1 MNLPDILNVAIGL
14 VLLFFILST
23 IASLCVELITTFA
36 RYREEILQV
45 TVQRL
50 LLGGP
55 DKPWHLATLMYD
67 RAVVWMVPDVK
78 MLRDLRGKLRPN
90 DDFTQ
95 YTHDQREVR
104 LLRAFWGHPK
114 IRSLVPNDS
123 QAPAVLEAET
133 FARVLVDIAVPKN
146 TQGEL
151 PDNRLA
157 LDRALAVPAADLPE
171 GLRGTLRGLTQA
183 TEIPPGATGSQLW
196 VPFCANIAAWY
207 TEASRQATEIYR
219 AKMKRLLFVV
229 GCVLALAL
237 NADSVRVVRVLSQD
251 GSLRDA
257 TAAYAATVVAEAQVQ
272 NQPEVAADLQATRK
286 ALGKHVGDLRKLEGI
301 GFPLGWT
308 GFEWNEM
315 LGRVP
320 SDAPEQDPY
329 DGKSGWERTLMIAF
343 VFFLKVLGFAATGLA
358 VAQGGPFWYELMQK
372 LISLRKGGD
381 TATARPDGGVALSVQ
396 KPAEGKLVPATP
408 MPLEIGYDLTT
419 PATGFS
425 ARKAYWLARASAAA
439 YAPEAEV
446 ESLLMKNW
454 HFHECEFLDEQGS
467 QCFVAA
473 DDALILVAFRGT
485 ELTDV
490 RDALADAKVALKALG
505 NGETRRV
512 HTGFLEYFQRL
523 EKKLMAKL
531 IELQRAR
538 PERQVYLTGHSL
550 GGAMATVM
558 FAMLVIQR
566 ELDLKKQKA
575 AGSTEGQATLP
586 SPLLYTFGCPRV
598 GDAEF
603 ARHLDRLY
611 PGRIFRVENH
621 VDVVPQL
628 PPPAGYHHVGHRM
641 RFNEKGE
648 MESGLSGL
656 SLLLAEVEGAITK
669 ENLKEVA
676 EEKFAAHGIA
686 KYVGLCENLAKS
698 VA

>member
-1 MNLPDILNVAIGL
+1 MNLPDILNVALGL
-14 VLLFFILST
+14 VLLFFLLST
-23 IASLCVELITTFA
+23 VASLCVELITTFA

-55 DKPWHLATLMYD
+55 DQPWHLATLMYD

-78 MLRDLRGKLRPN
+78 MLREVRGKLRPS
-90 DDFTQ
+90 DDFSQ
-95 YTHDQREVR
+95 YTRDKREER
-104 LLRAFWGHPK
+104 LLRAFWEHPK

-123 QAPAVLEAET
+123 RAPAALEAET

-157 LDRALAVPAADLPE
+157 LDRALAIPAADLPD
-171 GLRGTLRGLTQA
+171 GLRGTLRGLTLA
-183 TEIPPGATGSQLW
+183 TEIPPGATGTQLW
-196 VPFCANIAAWY
+196 TPFCANIASWY
-207 TEASRQATEIYR
+207 TEASRQASEIYR
-219 AKMKRLLFVV
+219 AKMKRLLFFV
-229 GCVLALAL
+229 GFGLALAL
-237 NADSVRVVRVLSQD
+237 NADAVRVVKVLSQD

-257 TAAYAATVVAEAQVQ
+257 TAAYAATVVAESQVQ
-272 NQPEVAADLQATRK
+272 GQPEAAADLQATRK
-286 ALGKHVGDLRKLEGI
+286 ALGKHVGDLRKLESI

-308 GFEWNEM
+308 AAEWNEM
-315 LGRVP
+315 LGRTP
-320 SDAPEQDPY
+320 AEDLAA
-329 DGKSGWERTLMIAF
+329 SGGRSVWDERLAIAL
-343 VFFLKVLGFAATGLA
+343 VFLLKILGVAATGLA

-372 LISLRKGGD
+372 LINLRKGGESSP
-381 TATARPDGGVALSVQ
+381 AKPDGKAELQQ

-490 RDALADAKVALKALG
+490 RDALADAKVALKALVD
-505 NGETRRV
+505 GETRRV
-512 HTGFLEYFQRL
+512 HAGFLEYFQRL
-523 EKKLMAKL
+523 ERRLMMKLTN
-531 IELQRAR
+531 LQQAR
-538 PERQVYLTGHSL
+538 PGRQVYLTGHSL

-566 ELDLKKQKA
+566 ELDMKKQRA
-575 AGSTEGQATLP
+575 AAASEGQPSLP

-628 PPPAGYHHVGHRM
+628 PPPAGYHHVGRRM

-648 MESGLSGL
+648 MEAGPSGL

-669 ENLKEVA
+669 DNLKEVA

-686 KYVGLCENLAKS
+686 KYVGLCENLAKT